1 MNIMTDKKKIVVRI
15 NHKYIDPQ
23 IPLDGQVDW
32 LYLRLRLEG
41 VPMDR
46 EKFYNV
52 SLPLKKRFVVTHGR
66 LEWSTTYDAANAKP
80 TETVFTWLDQQ

>member
-1 MNIMTDKKKIVVRI
+1 MTDKNKIVVRI
-15 NHKYIDPQ
+15 NHKYIDPK

-46 EKFYNV
+46 EKFYNI
-52 SLPLKKRFVVTHGR
+52 SLPLKHRFAVTHGR
-66 LEWSTTYDAANAKP
+66 LEWSTEATADRG
-80 TETVFTWLDQQ
+80 TETVFTWLDQQQ